1 MFGRCVAKTAMS
13 KENFW
18 DLNLRNIHIKKIRCS
33 KFKEKNM
40 LTSQKILL
48 QQGDKIHGQH

>member
-18 DLNLRNIHIKKIRCS
+18 DLNLRNIHLKKIWCS

-40 LTSQKILL
+40 FTSQKILL